1 MQSPQF
7 WNDLVPSDPQFA
19 VNFIDRMLSLAIAQQ
34 ASDIHLQPR
43 ASTWEILFRIDGV
56 LLPIGEMPRSE
67 LTDPVAR
74 LMVMAGLPSY
84 RSSQPQEGRL
94 SGSPAGVDM
103 RLGTFPTVH
112 GQRAVIRLF
121 GTTLPL
127 ESIDA
132 LSLSDDVATDLM
144 QLCDRRDGVVLL
156 AGPAGSGK
164 TTTLYACLRYI
175 AGATFKRSVLT
186 IEDPIELLVEGIS
199 QSQLNPTTG
208 MTLAAALRSAVRQ
221 DPEVLL
227 VSEIRD
233 EETADAVLVS
243 SLTGHLCLSSI
254 HASHCAGALRRLV
267 QMELPAYLLRS
278 GLLAICSQRLLRQLC
293 TACGRGSDAVASD
306 CCEVCGSA
314 GYHGRI
320 AIAECVR
327 FDTGEVGE
335 AVMRCL
341 GSDQS
346 ADQIHAAAVAAGMID
361 LKSRAWR
368 LVDNRQ
374 TDAAEVYRVLGRQAG
389 GG

>member
-1 MQSPQF
+1 MQSSQF

-19 VNFIDRMLSLAIAQQ
+19 VAFIDRMLSLAIAQK

-43 ASTWEILFRIDGV
+43 ASTWEIQFRLDGV

-84 RSSQPQEGRL
+84 RASQPQEGRL
-94 SGSPAGVDM
+94 SGSPDGVDM

-112 GQRAVIRLF
+112 GQRAVVRLF

-127 ESIDA
+127 ESIGE
-132 LSLSDDVATDLM
+132 LSLSEDVASDLM

-186 IEDPIELLVEGIS
+186 IEDPIESLLEGIS
-199 QSQLNPTTG
+199 QSQLNPATG
-208 MTLAAALRSAVRQ
+208 MTLGAALRSAVRQ

-243 SLTGHLCLSSI
+243 SLTGHLCFSSI

-267 QMELPAYLLRS
+267 QMELPTYLLRS
-278 GLLAICSQRLLRQLC
+278 GLLAICSQRLLRRLC
-293 TACGRGSDAVASD
+293 PECGRGAGPSVAGCD
-306 CCEVCGSA
+306 VCGGA

-327 FDTGEVGE
+327 FDTGEIGE

-346 ADQIHAAAVAAGMID
+346 ADQIHAAAVEAGMID
-361 LKSRAWR
+361 LKSRAWK
-368 LVDNRQ
+368 LVEDRQ

>member
-1 MQSPQF
+1 MQSSPF

-19 VNFIDRMLSLAIAQQ
+19 VAFIDRMLSLAITQK

-43 ASTWEILFRIDGV
+43 VSTWEIHFRVDGV

-94 SGSPAGVDM
+94 SGSPDGVDM

-112 GQRAVIRLF
+112 GQRAVVRLF

-127 ESIDA
+127 ESIGE
-132 LSLSDDVATDLM
+132 LSLSQDVASDLM

-186 IEDPIELLVEGIS
+186 IEDPIESLLEGIS
-199 QSQLNPTTG
+199 QSQLNPATG

-233 EETADAVLVS
+233 EETADAVLIS
-243 SLTGHLCLSSI
+243 SLTGHLCFSSI
-254 HASHCAGALRRLV
+254 HATHCAGALRRLV
-267 QMELPAYLLRS
+267 QMELPTYLLRS
-278 GLLAICSQRLLRQLC
+278 GLLAICSQRLLRRRC
-293 TACGRGSDAVASD
+293 PECRRGADAAFAS
-306 CCEVCGSA
+306 CEVCGGA

-320 AIAECVR
+320 AIAESVR
-327 FDTGEVGE
+327 FDKGEIGE

-346 ADQIHAAAVAAGMID
+346 ADQIHAAAVEAGMFD
-361 LKSRAWR
+361 LKSRAWQ
-368 LVDNRQ
+368 LVDDRQ

-389 GG
+389 GR